1 MVSIFQ
7 ILIEMPNLRD
17 FPIDQKM
24 PSKNDVLFFIKRR
37 VVFHKTTACFIQC
50 FGVEISLIKKQM
62 EKHKINRENTCS
74 LYLSRVRAHTLQE
87 FFLFCC
93 HKCHSLVCNSMEFS
107 VLSLFWECVLTI
119 AKISTRWRVPK
130 YFKKGDFYLCGQL
143 DLSPIFLP
151 FFLRV

>member
-1 MVSIFQ
+1 
-7 ILIEMPNLRD
+7 MPNLRD

-74 LYLSRVRAHTLQE
+74 LYLSRVRAHAHYRSFS
-87 FFLFCC
+87 FFAVTSVTALRVIYWN
-93 HKCHSLVCNSMEFS
+93 LVCYRCFWS
-107 VLSLFWECVLTI
+107 VF
-119 AKISTRWRVPK
+119 
-130 YFKKGDFYLCGQL
+130 
-143 DLSPIFLP
+143 
-151 FFLRV
+151 